1 MAKAQLDDVSRAII
15 EQLQQDGRRPYGTIG
30 KAVGLSEAAVRQ
42 RVARLI
48 DSGVMQIVAVTD
60 PLRVGYSRAAMIGV
74 EVDGDIERVAAVMS
88 EFSETDYVVI
98 TAGGFDIL
106 AEVVVD
112 DDESLLELVNRRI
125 RAIPGV
131 RRTET
136 FLYLTLRKHIYNYGT
151 R

>member
-30 KAVGLSEAAVRQ
+30 QAVGLSEAAVRQ
-42 RVARLI
+42 RVSRLI
-48 DSGVMQIVAVTD
+48 ESGVMQIVAVTD
-60 PLRVGYSRAAMIGV
+60 PLKVGNRRSAMIGV
-74 EVDGDIERVAAVMS
+74 EVDGDIERVAAAMS
-88 EFSETDYVVI
+88 DFPETDYVVI
-98 TAGGFDIL
+98 TAGGFDVL
-106 AEVVVD
+106 AEVVVE
-112 DDESLLELVNRRI
+112 DDESLLELINRRI

-136 FLYLTLRKHIYNYGT
+136 YMYLTLRKHVYNYGT

>member
-15 EQLQQDGRRPYGTIG
+15 EQLQQDGRRPYGAIG
-30 KAVGLSEAAVRQ
+30 QAVGLSEAAVRQ

-48 DSGVMQIVAVTD
+48 ESGVMQIVAVTD
-60 PLRVGYSRAAMIGV
+60 PLKVGNRRSAMIGV
-74 EVDGDIERVAAVMS
+74 EVDGDIERVAAAMS
-88 EFSETDYVVI
+88 DFPETDYVVI
-98 TAGGFDIL
+98 TAGGFDVL
-106 AEVVVD
+106 AEVVVE
-112 DDESLLELVNRRI
+112 DDESLLELINRRI

-136 FLYLTLRKHIYNYGT
+136 FLYLTLRKHVYNYGT